1 MPLTSKSTRELES
14 LAKNSPDEFDFGE
27 PEIVTVEIY
36 PGKFLSL
43 KEPNADELIA
53 IEEISS
59 DESIDEIEATLKII
73 CILHSP
79 DSGGRKLTL
88 KDAKRLRGKQIKKI
102 GEAMSPL
109 LKGED
114 ETSDM
119 KSND

>member
-14 LAKNSPDEFDFGE
+14 LAKNAPDEFDFGE
-27 PEIVTVEIY
+27 PEIVTVEIH

-43 KEPNADELIA
+43 KEPNADELME
-53 IEEISS
+53 IEKISE
-59 DESIDEIEATLKII
+59 DESQDEIEATLKII

-79 DSGGRKLTL
+79 NEGGRKLTL

-114 ETSDM
+114 EASDM